1 MKMMQVMAVGLAGVL
16 SLKFLLPLL
25 GMALGLAGLVVK
37 FAIMAAIGYFV
48 LSLLKSRKKDR
59 YEA

>member
-16 SLKFLLPLL
+16 SLKLLLPLL
-25 GMALGLAGLVVK
+25 GMALGLVGLVVK

-48 LSLLKSRKKDR
+48 LSLLKSRKKDP
-59 YEA
+59 YDG